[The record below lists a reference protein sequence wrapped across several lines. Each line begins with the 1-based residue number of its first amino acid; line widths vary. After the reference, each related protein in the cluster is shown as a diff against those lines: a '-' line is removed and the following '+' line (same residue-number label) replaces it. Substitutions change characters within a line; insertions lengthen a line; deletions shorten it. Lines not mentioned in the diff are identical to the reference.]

1 MDTTE
6 TDTQDNTQEPCTAKI
21 ILLSDHAKISTRATD
36 GSAGY
41 DLYSP
46 RDTIIK
52 PGQRAIIPT
61 DISITPPE
69 GTYIQIHPR
78 SSLAAKYNIDTKAGV
93 IDADFIGNITV
104 VLQNSGQHDF
114 HITMGDGIAQIIYTK
129 ISTPQH
135 TLVPTLDQTQ
145 RGTSGFSSSNSTA
158 TIRQTEANH
167 QLEPRLETPTYIYMS
182 NDPFDDILTI
192 TIPIKGDHQT
202 LGMLLQI
209 CPHRNR
215 LQLHNMAPNTPGS
228 CVQKWRSTI

>member
-1 MDTTE
+1 LGYTATDHNIYYRDTMTNRIKISTYCTFDKAGMTLTPTKRSPSATTLQHLGVKSHVDTTE

-21 ILLSDHAKISTRATD
+21 ILLSDHAKIPTRATD

-52 PGQRAIIPT
+52 PGQRVIIPT
-61 DISITPPE
+61 HISITPPE

-114 HITMGDGIAQIIYTK
+114 HITMGDRIAQIIYTK

-145 RGTSGFSSSNSTA
+145 GGTQLKQHSYNST
-158 TIRQTEANH
+158 
-167 QLEPRLETPTYIYMS
+167 
-182 NDPFDDILTI
+182 
-192 TIPIKGDHQT
+192 
-202 LGMLLQI
+202 
-209 CPHRNR
+209 NR
-215 LQLHNMAPNTPGS
+215 SKSSAGTKIGNPNLHLH
-228 CVQKWRSTI
+228 VQ